1 MVLLRALLPSPLPS
15 PDTMPKHFL
24 SRLLK
29 GHSVGRLTLPAD
41 GLTYAKIPPKSIFQ
55 HMAVVLAVWLMMTY
69 NNPLLAIIFQGK
81 KAARD
86 ERGALLLLDFQSS
99 FA

>member
-1 MVLLRALLPSPLPS
+1 
-15 PDTMPKHFL
+15 
-24 SRLLK
+24 
-29 GHSVGRLTLPAD
+29 
-41 GLTYAKIPPKSIFQ
+41 
-55 HMAVVLAVWLMMTY
+55 MAVVLAVWLMMTY

-81 KAARD
+81 KAGRD